1 MGKVNVFLCIAFFLL
16 LSIQFVFSQDWLAV
30 SKTELKMLR
39 NQFLTFDNKKSDILF
54 LVDTSGSLSGS
65 DYSEEK
71 KFVTNLLNKISVGME
86 ATRVEVIPF
95 GSTVSSFIDY
105 VSAPSSTKTK
115 CTFNEKFNPMPQNI
129 NGWMTNMKDAF
140 QLAYDVCIGKLSG
153 QKRGPL
159 NKVKTVVIL
168 LTDGQWNVPWSDPSP
183 VAIARRLHSANVEV
197 FAIGVGN
204 IDFNRLKQVVKD
216 PTKQAFHLKD
226 FTQFAELATYLRGG
240 KQSSMMLSIYAER
253 NRANLFLEKS

>member
-16 LSIQFVFSQDWLAV
+16 LSFQFVSSQDWLSV
-30 SKTELKMLR
+30 SKTELKKLR
-39 NQFLTFDNKKSDILF
+39 NEFLTFDNKKSDILF

-65 DYSEEK
+65 EFSEEK
-71 KFVTNLLNKISVGME
+71 TFVTNLLNLISVGTE

-95 GSTVSSFIDY
+95 GSTSSIFIDQ
-105 VSAPSSTKTK
+105 VSAPSFTKTK
-115 CTFNEKFNPMPQNI
+115 CTFNEKFNPMSQKI
-129 NGWMTNMKDAF
+129 NGYMTNMKAAF
-140 QLAYDVCIGKLSG
+140 QLAYEVCVGSKSG

-168 LTDGQWNVPWSDPSP
+168 LTDGRWNVPWSDPSP
-183 VAIARRLHSANVEV
+183 VATARQLHTANVEV
-197 FAIGVGN
+197 FAIGVGS

-240 KQSSMMLSIYAER
+240 KQS
-253 NRANLFLEKS
+253 